1 VTGGRA
7 YCRGMNETTN
17 VTAIGTIESK
27 SWEQTPYAAREQAPE
42 LAAANGVDVYHG
54 DIEGEG
60 HWRGLTLAGPDGAG
74 DLLSMQRMICVL
86 GGQSGTFVLGIIG
99 TFDRTGSRATW
110 EVVPGSGTGELR
122 GISGN
127 GGFESSGE
135 TTSYTL
141 DYTIDDQLG

>member
-1 VTGGRA
+1 
-7 YCRGMNETTN
+7 MNETTN

-42 LAAANGVDVYHG
+42 LAAANGVDVYHR